1 MSNDSSCSSNLDT
14 FQMYQDFDIIFDDP
28 IPRSDRCDHTRIN
41 CDAHVEK
48 LRHEQHFKREY
59 QMTLEVFNKLVFI
72 LSPSFQRNNM
82 YSHLSTPNPPI
93 IIVSI
98 GIRYLAGGELSDI
111 RNVFGVS
118 VVEAYNCIGCFIES
132 TLHCD
137 SMRIT
142 LPQHPEEWDV
152 VSSGFAK
159 VSRDELFGHCVGAVN
174 GFFQAITCP
183 LVSEVSVI
191 ILPWPLRKLGLNC
204 QAIWPHELTFIYF
217 GVVAAGSTNDRIAI
231 TKN

>member
-1 MSNDSSCSSNLDT
+1 MI
-14 FQMYQDFDIIFDDP
+14 QYQEVTDVTTL
-28 IPRSDRCDHTRIN
+28 RSIGMHMWS
-41 CDAHVEK
+41 
-48 LRHEQHFKREY
+48 HEQRFKREY
-59 QMTLEVFNKLVFI
+59 RMSLEAFNKLVFI

-82 YSHLSTPNPPI
+82 YSRLSTPNPPI

-98 GIRYLAGGELSDI
+98 GIHYLAGGELSDI
-111 RNVFGVS
+111 RHVFGVS
-118 VVEAYNCIGCFIES
+118 VVEAYNCIACFMES

-142 LPQHPEEWDV
+142 LPRHPEEWDV

-183 LVSEVSVI
+183 LVSEVSNQSSYY
-191 ILPWPLRKLGLNC
+191 RGH
-204 QAIWPHELTFIYF
+204 HENL
-217 GVVAAGSTNDRIAI
+217 D
-231 TKN
+231 